1 MSSRVILGLTISL
14 LALAGGLAGCGTPRN
29 CVVIPLQIDLV
40 KQRRD
45 AALTELENG
54 AKQVDRVRTSIEQ
67 ARVKVQELEQEKALL
82 DSLNAART
90 R

>member
-1 MSSRVILGLTISL
+1 MRSSAIR
-14 LALAGGLAGCGTPRN
+14 GLAVGLIAFAGVTGCGAPRN

-54 AKQVDRVRTSIEQ
+54 AKQVDRVRATIEQ
-67 ARVKVQELEQEKALL
+67 ARVKVLELEQEKALL
-82 DSLNAART
+82 DSLNAVRT